1 MAQVSHTLARSA
13 EGLQQMMDKIQ
24 ETAVVYGLKINI
36 KKTKVMKISKRPG
49 EEIVVLLDGEQLNQV
64 TYFNYV
70 RSLMTQD
77 EHCKKDIRWRIDRA
91 KNAFSNKKELLTKS
105 FSLDLTKKIVKTGIW
120 STLLYGVESWALT

>member
-1 MAQVSHTLARSA
+1 
-13 EGLQQMMDKIQ
+13 
-24 ETAVVYGLKINI
+24 
-36 KKTKVMKISKRPG
+36 MKISKRPG
-49 EEIVVLLDGEQLNQV
+49 EEFVVLLDGEQLNQV

-105 FSLDLTKKIVKTGIW
+105 FSLDLTKKIVKTCIW